1 MPEDLMRYDQLAQD
15 ALRGVVRQALKR
27 VQEEGLPGN
36 HHFYIE
42 FETNFSGV
50 ELSERMHEK
59 YPREMT
65 VVLQHQF
72 DNLLV
77 HEDKFEVQL
86 SFDNVRER
94 LVIPFNAVKN
104 FFDPA
109 VPFGMRFEIVQA
121 KAKPEAGRTPVKPS
135 AQKST
140 KRRDGEPKLP
150 AETAEPPAT
159 ENIISLDSFRKK

>member
-1 MPEDLMRYDQLAQD
+1 MPEDLMRYDQLAQE

-27 VQEEGLPGN
+27 VQEQGLPGS

-42 FETNFSGV
+42 FETPFPGV
-50 ELSERMHEK
+50 ELSDRMREK

-77 HEDKFEVQL
+77 HEDKFEVAL
-86 SFDNVRER
+86 SFDNVREK

-109 VPFGMRFEIVQA
+109 VPFGMRFEVVQA
-121 KAKPEAGRTPVKPS
+121 KP
-135 AQKST
+135 
-140 KRRDGEPKLP
+140 L
-150 AETAEPPAT
+150 AETARPAIKSASQKAGKKREDDSKQPPEVAGT
-159 ENIISLDSFRKK
+159 APAENIVSLDSFRKK

>member
-27 VQEEGLPGN
+27 VQEQGLPGG

-42 FETNFSGV
+42 FETPFPGV
-50 ELSERMHEK
+50 ELSDRMREK

-72 DNLLV
+72 ENLLV
-77 HEDKFEVQL
+77 HDDKFEVSL
-86 SFDNVRER
+86 SFDNVREK

-109 VPFGMRFEIVQA
+109 VPFGMRFEVVQA
-121 KAKPEAGRTPVKPS
+121 KPPAETPRTTGKPIAPKIPKKRDEGAKM
-135 AQKST
+135 
-140 KRRDGEPKLP
+140 P
-150 AETAEPPAT
+150 AETAEAAPT

>member
-15 ALRGVVRQALKR
+15 ALRGVVRQALRR
-27 VQEEGLPGN
+27 VQEQGLPGN

-42 FETNFSGV
+42 FETPYPGV
-50 ELSERMHEK
+50 ELSDRMREK

-72 DNLLV
+72 ENLLV
-77 HEDKFEVQL
+77 HDDKFEVEL
-86 SFDNVRER
+86 SFDNIREK
-94 LVIPFNAVKN
+94 LVIPLNAVKN

-109 VPFGMRFEIVQA
+109 VPFGMRFEVVQA
-121 KAKPEAGRTPVKPS
+121 KPLVEAARHLAKPPAKLS
-135 AQKST
+135 K
-140 KRRDGEPKLP
+140 KRDEDAKKQ
-150 AETAEPPAT
+150 ETEVQSDAS

>member
-27 VQEEGLPGN
+27 VQQQGLPGS

-42 FETNFSGV
+42 FETPYPGV
-50 ELSERMHEK
+50 ELSVRMREK

-65 VVLQHQF
+65 VVMQHQF
-72 DNLLV
+72 HNLLV
-77 HEDKFEVQL
+77 HEDKFEVEL
-86 SFDNVRER
+86 SFDNVREK

-109 VPFGMRFEIVQA
+109 VPFGMRFEVVQEQPAADASRTPLKPVAAKLPKKREDASKQPA
-121 KAKPEAGRTPVKPS
+121 KAAPAAPS
-135 AQKST
+135 
-140 KRRDGEPKLP
+140 
-150 AETAEPPAT
+150 
-159 ENIISLDSFRKK
+159 ENIVSLDSFRKK